1 MNIRIVHS
9 VLIIPVDVEIFCGM
23 GENFDLVVPL
33 LVAPQ
38 ILITIQLVIYST
50 KAKSGMPTLVVL
62 KEMSKITKVLFFSL
76 VTQVCVCVRQYM

>member
-50 KAKSGMPTLVVL
+50 KAKKCQP
-62 KEMSKITKVLFFSL
+62 
-76 VTQVCVCVRQYM
+76 